1 MSNLQ
6 LGLAVVGGLVLAGVV
21 AHGAWS
27 SRRDAPRLP
36 TPAPG
41 GQDADPAAGR
51 EPGFGEPTLGD
62 DLAIGAVLDGP
73 DLALPPQH
81 AVRRPAMDALIDVIA
96 GLNQDAAL
104 PPISGEAAIAAL
116 PSTRRVGSKPFS
128 VEGWNV
134 ASQSWEPPQ
143 AGQRYASFQAG
154 VQLANRT
161 GALNEIEYSEFVV
174 KTQAFADALGLT
186 PEFPEMRDEVARG
199 RELDQ
204 FASAHDA
211 QLGFTIRAR
220 NASWTAGFIQQH
232 AAQFGFVAGA
242 IPGRLVLPAQTEGLP
257 PLLVLAFDSQAA
269 LAEDPA
275 HTAIREVSLHLDVA
289 QVDRAERPF
298 ERMRDAAFALA
309 QAMDGSVTDDHGQP
323 LVPEAMA
330 GIGAELEN
338 LYNTLQQRD
347 LAAGSPLARRLFS

>member
-27 SRRDAPRLP
+27 SRRDAPR
-36 TPAPG
+36 
-41 GQDADPAAGR
+41 Q
-51 EPGFGEPTLGD
+51 PTLGPEGGGKGEID
-62 DLAIGAVLDGP
+62 GAREPVFSEVENNETTVYGPTEVVPAPVL
-73 DLALPPQH
+73 
-81 AVRRPAMDALIDVIA
+81 RKPAMDALIDVIA
-96 GLNQDAAL
+96 NLNHDSSF

-116 PSTRRVGSKPFS
+116 PATRRVGSKPFS
-128 VEGWNV
+128 VEGLNIV
-134 ASQSWEPPQ
+134 TQAWEPPQ
-143 AGQRYASFQAG
+143 AGQRYAAFQAG

-174 KTQAFADALGLT
+174 KTQTLADALALT

-220 NASWTAGFIQQH
+220 NASWTAGFIHQH
-232 AAQFGFVAGA
+232 AAQFGFIAGS
-242 IPGRLVLPAQTEGLP
+242 IPGRLVLPAPTEGLP
-257 PLLVLAFDSQAA
+257 PLLVLGFDSQAA
-269 LAEDPA
+269 LADDPA
-275 HTAIREVSLHLDVA
+275 HTAIREISLHLDVA

-309 QAMDGSVTDDHGQP
+309 QAMDGSVTDDHGHP

-330 GIGAELEN
+330 GIGAELEA

>member
-27 SRRDAPRLP
+27 SRRDAPRQP
-36 TPAPG
+36 TLGPDANGPAENAG
-41 GQDADPAAGR
+41 GR
-51 EPGFGEPTLGD
+51 EPVFSEVDSGESAIFGPAELVHP
-62 DLAIGAVLDGP
+62 P
-73 DLALPPQH
+73 LP
-81 AVRRPAMDALIDVIA
+81 RKPAMDALIDVIA
-96 GLNQDAAL
+96 NLNPNHDPASA
-104 PPISGEAAIAAL
+104 PISGEAAIAAL
-116 PSTRRVGSKPFS
+116 PATRRVGSKPFS

-134 ASQSWEPPQ
+134 VTQAWEPPQ

-174 KTQAFADALGLT
+174 KTQALADALGLT
-186 PEFPEMRDEVARG
+186 AEFPEMRDEVARG
-199 RELDQ
+199 RELDH

-211 QLGFTIRAR
+211 QLGFTVRAR
-220 NASWTAGFIQQH
+220 NASWTAGFIHQH
-232 AAQFGFVAGA
+232 AGQFGFVAGA
-242 IPGRLVLPAQTEGLP
+242 IPGRLVLPAPIEGLP
-257 PLLVLAFDSQAA
+257 PLLVLGFDSQAA
-269 LAEDPA
+269 LADDPA
-275 HTAIREVSLHLDVA
+275 HTAIREISLHLDVA
-289 QVDRAERPF
+289 QVDRTERPF

-330 GIGAELEN
+330 GIGAELDN